1 MPTPQLRMG
10 IVSGWLG
17 HAEAGSGL
25 FRFLVGNAQLGL
37 PTYQHPTQEES
48 SSRKGL
54 PVKLGR
60 EMNAR
65 KLINVTYPPNN

>member
-1 MPTPQLRMG
+1 MG

-17 HAEAGSGL
+17 HEEAGSWPQIL
-25 FRFLVGNAQLGL
+25 SGNAHLGL

-65 KLINVTYPPNN
+65 KLINIIYPPNN